1 MWRMTHL
8 LLLALSIGSLW
19 MSAHAE
25 EMSSDYENENE
36 NDYGE
41 DDSARSPGNL
51 AKSTAAPLVPFF
63 NQKAAVV
70 HVDAS
75 ASNVKIDC
83 PVKNYD
89 AKHHVILWYREET
102 LVVNGNQS
110 VIDIYKLDSPFV
122 LVAPLAN
129 ATGHSFHCEVLPSGV
144 RRDISVKL
152 APTPPSPP
160 QPNATPA
167 GHSSAPPALSWP
179 TALKC
184 LILGLLIHA
193 HF

>member
-1 MWRMTHL
+1 MSAIEWFSMHNWSLITSRCAVD
-8 LLLALSIGSLW
+8 LASPTFTNLCVCI
-19 MSAHAE
+19 SAHAE

-63 NQKAAVV
+63 NQKAGVV

-89 AKHHVILWYREET
+89 
-102 LVVNGNQS
+102 GM
-110 VIDIYKLDSPFV
+110 D
-122 LVAPLAN
+122 
-129 ATGHSFHCEVLPSGV
+129 
-144 RRDISVKL
+144 
-152 APTPPSPP
+152 
-160 QPNATPA
+160 
-167 GHSSAPPALSWP
+167 
-179 TALKC
+179 
-184 LILGLLIHA
+184 
-193 HF
+193 